1 MPKIHHI
8 FWTTLLGLCFT
19 TTLASAAFTSGS
31 TGADGALHITQDT
44 QLQLP
49 EDGVFN
55 YTTVTVDSGTTLTF
69 KKNAQNTS
77 VTILA
82 TGDVSI
88 AGTIDVSGQAGN
100 YIIPGEGGPGGFDGG
115 VGAAAKQTGRRG
127 EGPGGGYGGVGRP
140 DSDRYVGAGGG
151 GGYSAKGSNGGSDG
165 GSSYP
170 GGSGGPSY
178 GNERLLPLLGGSGG
192 GGGGGSSKYVGGAG
206 GGGGGAI
213 VIASSGNIAITG
225 ALKANGGAG
234 AYGERVV
241 TNYGSYGGAGGG
253 GAGGAIRLVANEIS
267 GNGDI
272 LALRGARKETYAHKY
287 SGYGAYGRIRL
298 EASTITRT
306 ASTTPPMSLGYPYAV
321 TPPDMPCLTI
331 KSIAGVNSPTVP
343 AGDFGAPDITLPY
356 NVTNPVATI
365 VQGVNIPVGTTVT
378 LKSNPAVGSTTSG
391 TGVLAGTLENSAAT
405 IDLNISTAYPSVI
418 TAFVT
423 YDLTAAL
430 EPFYING
437 ERVTQMRVASSL
449 GGKSSVTYITES
461 GKEFPAAS

>member
-8 FWTTLLGLCFT
+8 FWTALLGLCFT

-140 DSDRYVGAGGG
+140 DKDHYVGTGGG
-151 GGYSAKGSNGGSDG
+151 GGYSAKGSNGGNSG
-165 GSSYP
+165 NAPYP
-170 GGSGGPSY
+170 GGNGGPSY
-178 GNERLLPLLGGSGG
+178 GNERIIPLLGGSGG
-192 GGGGGSSKYVGGAG
+192 GGGGGSSRYGGGTG

-213 VIASSGNIAITG
+213 VIASSGNIAVTG

-234 AYGERVV
+234 AIGEPFSI
-241 TNYGSYGGAGGG
+241 YGSYGGAGGG
-253 GAGGAIRLVANEIS
+253 GAGGAIRLVANGIS
-267 GNGDI
+267 GNGGI
-272 LALRGARKETYAHKY
+272 TAGQGGSNSAFRNIS
-287 SGYGAYGRIRL
+287 SGKGAYGRIRL

-321 TPPDMPCLTI
+321 TPPDMPSLTI
-331 KSIAGVNSPTVP
+331 KSIAGVSSPSVP
-343 AGDFGAPDITLPY
+343 AGDFGTPDITLPY

-365 VQGVNIPVGTTVT
+365 VQAINIPVGTTVT

-391 TGVLAGTLENSAAT
+391 TGVLAGTLENSATT

-449 GGKSSVTYITES
+449 GGESSVTYITES